1 MMRFIAAVVA
11 VFLAAPAL
19 ADQPSYSFVQAGYQE
34 VDLDV
39 GGGFDVDGDGYGIG
53 GSVEFGG
60 SFFGF
65 VSYSDIGFDFS
76 VDLTQIQVGLGWQT
90 ALSENTSFYASAAYA
105 EAEIDAPGFQSV
117 DDSGY
122 ALSIGVRSNVSD
134 LIELFGGISYVD
146 YGDGDSTGFGGGIYF
161 NITEAFAL
169 GLSASTDDDVTGFG
183 ANVRYY
189 FGN

>member
-1 MMRFIAAVVA
+1 MIRFTAAVVA

-19 ADQPSYSFVQAGYQE
+19 AELPSYNFVQAGYQE

-39 GGGFDVDGDGYGIG
+39 GGGFDVDGDGFGIG

-60 SFFGF
+60 SFYGF

-76 VDLTQIQVGLGWQT
+76 VDLTQIQVGIGWQT
-90 ALSENTSFYASAAYA
+90 ALGENTSFYASAAYA
-105 EAEIDAPGFQSV
+105 EAEVDAPGFQSI
-117 DDSGY
+117 DESGY
-122 ALSIGVRSNVSD
+122 GLSVGVRSNVSD

-146 YGDGDSTGFGGGIYF
+146 LGDGDSTGFGGGIYF
-161 NITEAFAL
+161 NITDALAL
-169 GLSASTDDDVTGFG
+169 GLSASTDDDVTGYG
-183 ANVRYY
+183 ANIRYY